1 MQIEAGKLIHTAR
14 LYKSLY
20 VKNNDGTGKNQ
31 LEYVKKVRCSIR
43 DVSYQNKDNNNK
55 TTEDATL
62 KITTHYFDTSSVQT
76 YDHNINM
83 LVQIDSSEQL
93 YKITYIENVLY
104 ENKVLI
110 FSLSKDEG
118 SYD

>member
-1 MQIEAGKLIHTAR
+1 MLEAGKLIHTAT

-20 VKNNDGTGKNQ
+20 VKNNDGTGKNK
-31 LEYVKKVRCSIR
+31 LEYVKKVKCSIR
-43 DVSYQNKDNNNK
+43 DVSYQNKDSNNK

-62 KITTHYFDTSSVQT
+62 KITTHYFKSD
-76 YDHNINM
+76 INM
-83 LVQIDSSEQL
+83 LVKINSDETL
-93 YKITYIENVLY
+93 YKITYIENVDF

-110 FSLSKDEG
+110 FSLSKNEG

>member
-62 KITTHYFDTSSVQT
+62 KITTHYFKL
-76 YDHNINM
+76 HNINM
-83 LVQIDSSEQL
+83 LVQIDSSEQF

>member
-62 KITTHYFDTSSVQT
+62 KITTHYFD
-76 YDHNINM
+76 DHNINM
-83 LVQIDSSEQL
+83 LVQIDSSEQF